1 MTGIMQKIRLYLSL
15 GSNLGDR
22 EENIR
27 KALSLLDEE
36 LKTPYKAVSSFIE
49 TEPWGFESDDRFINA
64 VVLYE
69 IDLPDDFEPEEEGLR
84 ILRICKKTERIL
96 GRTEEPEYD
105 DSGNRLYKS
114 RTIDVD
120 ILLLGDERVD
130 SEELTIP
137 HKLMEKRDFVMV
149 PLRQIMNR
157 NEC

>member
-1 MTGIMQKIRLYLSL
+1 MQKISLYLSL

-36 LKTPYKAVSSFIE
+36 LKTPYRAVSSFIE
-49 TEPWGFESDDRFINA
+49 TEPWGFESDERFINA

-69 IDLPDDFEPEEEGLR
+69 IELPDDFEPEEEGLR

-105 DSGNRLYKS
+105 DNGNRLYKS

-120 ILLLGDERVD
+120 ILLLGEERVD
-130 SEELTIP
+130 CEELTIP

>member
-1 MTGIMQKIRLYLSL
+1 M
-15 GSNLGDR
+15 
-22 EENIR
+22 
-27 KALSLLDEE
+27 LDEE

>member
-1 MTGIMQKIRLYLSL
+1 MQKIRLYLSL

>member
-1 MTGIMQKIRLYLSL
+1 MQKISLYLSL

-36 LKTPYKAVSSFIE
+36 LKTPYRAVSSFIE
-49 TEPWGFESDDRFINA
+49 TEPWGFESDERFINA

-69 IDLPDDFEPEEEGLR
+69 IELPDDFEPEEEGLR

-96 GRTEEPEYD
+96 GRTKEPEYD
-105 DSGNRLYKS
+105 DNGNRLYKS

-120 ILLLGDERVD
+120 ILLLGEERVD
-130 SEELTIP
+130 CEELTIP

>member
-1 MTGIMQKIRLYLSL
+1 MQKIKLYLSL

-36 LKTPYKAVSSFIE
+36 LKKPYKAVSSFIE
-49 TEPWGFESDDRFINA
+49 TEPWGFESDERFINA

-84 ILRICKKTERIL
+84 ILGICKKVERNL
-96 GRTEEPEYD
+96 GRTGKPEYD
-105 DSGNRLYKS
+105 SCGNRLYRS
-114 RTIDVD
+114 RIIDVD

-130 SEELTIP
+130 CKELTIP

-149 PLRQIMNR
+149 PLRQIMNG
-157 NEC
+157 NDC

>member
-1 MTGIMQKIRLYLSL
+1 MQKISLYLSL
-15 GSNLGDR
+15 GSNLGNR

-36 LKTPYKAVSSFIE
+36 LKTPYRAVSSFIE
-49 TEPWGFESDDRFINA
+49 TEPWGFESDERFINA

-69 IDLPDDFEPEEEGLR
+69 IELPDDFEPEEEGLR

-105 DSGNRLYKS
+105 DNGNRLYKS

-120 ILLLGDERVD
+120 ILLLGEERVD
-130 SEELTIP
+130 CEELTIP